1 MRQRYQGKG
10 LEVDHSAIDSGS
22 LLPKLVSQ
30 CGDGQEGEWQMENM
44 LVRSMDEEKH
54 LEDL

>member
-30 CGDGQEGEWQMENM
+30 CGDGQEGEWQMEN
-44 LVRSMDEEKH
+44 VH
-54 LEDL
+54 GFH